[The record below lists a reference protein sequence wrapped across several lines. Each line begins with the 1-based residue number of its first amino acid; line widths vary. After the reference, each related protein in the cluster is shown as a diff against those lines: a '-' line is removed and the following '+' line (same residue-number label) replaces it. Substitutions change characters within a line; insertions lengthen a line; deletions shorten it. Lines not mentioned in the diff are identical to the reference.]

1 MSTQRLFS
9 PVRLSANTSLSL
21 GSERARYV
29 GRVLRL
35 RPGDALTVFDGNGG
49 EYPANVGTISKQA
62 AELNVGEHIA
72 RSTESPLRIRLL
84 QGISRGERMDIVVQK
99 ATELG
104 VHRISPVL
112 TEFSVVKLEAE
123 RAAKRVAHWTR
134 VAASACEQCG
144 RNEMPLIDTP
154 GPLYEVLDLDDG
166 KAQDSIRLVLDPG
179 AKQAL
184 PSIPRPDGCV
194 TVLIG
199 PEGGLSEKEQERA
212 QFAGFAAVSFGP
224 RILRT
229 ETAALAAIAFLQS
242 VFGDLGERPQS

>member
-1 MSTQRLFS
+1 MSTQRLFC

-21 GSERARYV
+21 GSEQARYV

-35 RPGDALTVFDGNGG
+35 RSGDALTVFDGSDG
-49 EYPANVGTISKQA
+49 EYPANVVTITKQA
-62 AELNVGEHIA
+62 LELNVGKYSS

-112 TEFSVVKLEAE
+112 TEFSVVKLEPE
-123 RAAKRVAHWTR
+123 RAAKRVAHWTK
-134 VAASACEQCG
+134 VAASACEQSG
-144 RNEMPLIDTP
+144 RNELPLIDTP
-154 GPLYEVLDLDDG
+154 GTLYDVLDDENSQDG
-166 KAQDSIRLVLDPG
+166 LRLVLQPG
-179 AKQAL
+179 AEQPL
-184 PSIPRPDGCV
+184 PSIVRPEGYV

-199 PEGGLSEKEQERA
+199 PEGGLSDKEQERA
-212 QFAGFAAVSFGP
+212 KLFGFAAVSFGP

-229 ETAALAAIAFLQS
+229 ETAALAAIACLQS
-242 VFGDLGERPQS
+242 MFGDLGELPQS